1 MEVLTNVT
9 APFKFRR
16 AIWINDMVFRS
27 ILVVVSLYLLIAL
40 LYHQLKFERPRTTER
55 FFQLSV
61 RRQYERL
68 SRYVCN
74 LIAFASFCRP
84 ATGIVS
90 GILETNKQ
98 ILSDESIELF
108 CNIIRPLANIAVTA
122 GMGLIYLFLWLRQRV
137 FYVDSSMRIINNKC
151 LQIFS
156 FCIIIIWVL
165 FWISLYFVYFIK
177 ISYRYD
183 NAGICQ
189 YVLDSG
195 IDWDY
200 ALALIIPWTVMSILI
215 QLCLLGLFIYP
226 LLKPTIWLRSQNQ
239 TAHSDF
245 FIKKV
250 KKAVVLAMICF
261 VTDILS
267 GLVLIAFFEENA
279 NNPTFPY
286 STNLVITHLVTIFW
300 FEDWK
305 EMLWPWSSRNRTLPL
320 RDFPY
325 TITDAAP
332 HTSIRQP
339 RSTA

>member
-61 RRQYERL
+61 RRRYERL

-90 GILETNKQ
+90 GILETNQQ

-122 GMGLIYLFLWLRQRV
+122 GMGFIYLFLWLRQTV
-137 FYVDSSMRIINNKC
+137 FYVDSSMRVINNKC

-183 NAGICQ
+183 DAGICQ

-200 ALALIIPWTVMSILI
+200 ALAIIIPWTVMSILI
-215 QLCLLGLFIYP
+215 QLCLLGLFTYP
-226 LLKPTIWLRSQNQ
+226 LLKPTIWLRNQNQ

-261 VTDILS
+261 ATDILS
-267 GLVLIAFFEENA
+267 CLVLIAFFEENA

-286 STNLVITHLVTIFW
+286 STNLVITHLATIFW
-300 FEDWK
+300 FGDWK
-305 EMLWPWSSRNRTLPL
+305 EMLRPWSSRNRTLPS
-320 RDFPY
+320 RDSPH
-325 TITDAAP
+325 TITDAGC